1 MGKQI
6 AVLMGAI
13 NLDNQRQIVN
23 GMIEAGKKTDSNL
36 YIFTNY
42 VSSRDNE
49 ENIRGAY
56 HIMELPDFSK
66 FDAAIIAINTIHYLP
81 TVERVLEA
89 VKRSNIPA
97 VTIDCQVEGMSCIGI
112 SSYDAEY
119 ELVEHFIRQ
128 HGANEIYYV
137 RGPIGNKE
145 ADRRYQAYCD
155 VLQKYNIPYQ
165 ENHVFNGL
173 FKNESGRNAVKY
185 FLKNGKCPKHIICAN
200 DSIAMGAF
208 EMLTQK
214 GYRVPEDVTI
224 AGFDNIELSQLNI
237 PPITSVSKSQH
248 EVGYKS
254 VYEAL
259 ALIDGKE
266 TDYHIVP
273 CKLETRAS
281 CGCKR
286 EKSIDVVMLKN
297 RYVEHRSMTLRLA
310 DIVRDMVAEF
320 SGLSRPET
328 MVDILKKYVQQIELD
343 RFYLCLCESSKV
355 FMLPES
361 NMGKNIDILQVNTEY
376 TDKMELTLSYE
387 NETFSTGGYFE
398 KGMVLPKEKRE
409 ATQGNFFIITP
420 IFFQDCCYG
429 YCVSGN
435 SELPLEHSLY
445 YSWVMHI
452 GVSLENI
459 RKWMLL
465 SDAVVRLNNMW
476 SYDALT
482 KLYNRGGFFYEA
494 KSLLDKMSYEDK
506 NVFLLFLDIDG
517 LKKVNDTLG
526 HDVGDDLIK
535 EMADCIKENVDGS
548 MLAMRYGGDEFVL
561 FGGYEEE
568 GRIQNVINAIQ
579 KSVKNRNEKGENP
592 FTLCVSI
599 GGAGYKAKEIADLN
613 QLIADADR
621 SMYEE
626 KRRRYEARRNYTQ
639 G

>member
-13 NLDNQRQIVN
+13 NLDNQRQIVE
-23 GMIEAGKKTDSNL
+23 GMIEAGKETDCNL
-36 YIFTNY
+36 YVFTNY
-42 VSSRDNE
+42 VSSRENE

-66 FDAAIIAINTIHYLP
+66 FDAIIFAINTLNYLP
-81 TVERVLEA
+81 AAERALEA
-89 VKRSNIPA
+89 VKKSNIPV
-97 VTIDCQVEGMSCIGI
+97 VTIDRYIDGMSCVGI
-112 SSYDAEY
+112 SSYEAEY
-119 ELVEHFIRQ
+119 ELVEHFVNE
-128 HGANEIYYV
+128 HGADEIYYV
-137 RGPIGNKE
+137 RGPIENKE
-145 ADRRYQAYCD
+145 ADKRYEAYCD
-155 VLQKYNIPYQ
+155 VLQKHNIPYQ
-165 ENHVFNGL
+165 DDHVYCGWFT
-173 FKNESGRNAVKY
+173 NEGGRKAIKY
-185 FLKNGKCPKHIICAN
+185 FLKSGKCPRFIICAN
-200 DSIAMGAF
+200 DSMAMGVY
-208 EMLTQK
+208 EVLMQK
-214 GYRVPEDVTI
+214 GYRVPEDVAL
-224 AGFDNIELSQLNI
+224 AGFDNSELSQLNI
-237 PPITSVSKSQH
+237 PPITSVNKNQH
-248 EVGYKS
+248 DVGYKS

-266 TDYHIVP
+266 TEYHIVP
-273 CKLETRAS
+273 CTLEARGS
-281 CGCKR
+281 CGCDK
-286 EKSIDVVMLKN
+286 EKSIDVVMLKT

-320 SGLSRPET
+320 SGLSRPEN
-328 MVDILKKYVQQIELD
+328 MVHILKKYVQQIELD

-376 TDKMELTLSYE
+376 TDKMELALSYE

-398 KGMVLPKEKRE
+398 KGMVLPEEKRKE
-409 ATQGNFFIITP
+409 TSGNYFIVTP
-420 IFFQDCCYG
+420 IFFQECCYG
-429 YCVSGN
+429 YCISGN
-435 SELPLEHSLY
+435 SQLPLEHSLY

-452 GVSLENI
+452 GVALENI

-465 SDAVVRLNNMW
+465 NDAVVKLNNMW

-482 KLYNRGGFFYEA
+482 KLYNRAGFFYEA
-494 KSLLDKMSYEDK
+494 KSVLDKMSYEDK

-526 HDVGDDLIK
+526 HDVGDDLIR
-535 EMADCIKENVDGS
+535 EMAECIKENLDGN

-568 GRIQNVINAIQ
+568 AQMQNLVNAIQ
-579 KSVKNRNEKGENP
+579 ESVKNCNEKGKNP

-599 GGAGYKAKEIADLN
+599 GGTGYKAREIEDLN
-613 QLIADADR
+613 QLIADADK

-626 KRRRYEARRNYTQ
+626 KRRRYEARRNYTE

>member
-23 GMIEAGKKTDSNL
+23 GMIEAGKETDSNL

-42 VSSRDNE
+42 VSSRENE

-56 HIMELPDFSK
+56 HIMDLPDFSK
-66 FDAAIIAINTIHYLP
+66 FDAVILAINTLNYLP
-81 TVERVLEA
+81 AAERALENA
-89 VKRSNIPA
+89 KKSNIPV
-97 VTIDCQVEGMSCIGI
+97 VTIDRYIEGMSCIGI
-112 SSYDAEY
+112 SSYDAQY
-119 ELVEHFIRQ
+119 EVVEHFIKD
-128 HGANEIYYV
+128 HGADEIYYV
-137 RGPIGNKE
+137 RGPLDNNEANK
-145 ADRRYQAYCD
+145 RYQAYCD
-155 VLQKYNIPYQ
+155 VLEKYQIPYQ
-165 ENHVFNGL
+165 EDHVFQGW
-173 FKNESGRNAVKY
+173 FVNESGRKAVKY
-185 FLKNGKCPKHIICAN
+185 FLKNGKCPRYLICAN
-200 DSIAMGAF
+200 DSMAMGAY
-208 EMLTQK
+208 EVLTQK
-214 GYRVPEDVTI
+214 GYRVPEDVAI
-224 AGFDNIELSQLNI
+224 AGFDNSELSQLNI
-237 PPITSVSKSQH
+237 PPITSVNKNQH
-248 EVGYKS
+248 QVGYKS

-259 ALIDGKE
+259 ALIEGKE
-266 TDYHIVP
+266 PETHIIP
-273 CKLETRAS
+273 CTLEKRGS
-281 CGCKR
+281 CGCEK
-286 EKSIDVVMLKN
+286 EKSIDVAMLKN

-320 SGLSRPET
+320 SGLSRPEM

-343 RFYLCLCESSKV
+343 SFYLCLCESSKV
-355 FMLPES
+355 FMLPET

-376 TDKMELTLSYE
+376 TDRVELALCYE

-409 ATQGNFFIITP
+409 ISQGNYFIITP
-420 IFFQDCCYG
+420 IFFQSCCYG

-435 SELPLEHSLY
+435 SSLPLEHSLY

-465 SDAVVRLNNMW
+465 NDAVVKLNNMW

-482 KLYNRGGFFYEA
+482 KLYNRAGFFYEA
-494 KSLLDKMSYEDK
+494 KTLLDKMSYEDK

-526 HDVGDDLIK
+526 HDIGDDLIR
-535 EMADCIKENVDGS
+535 EMANCIKENTNGS

-568 GRIQNVINAIQ
+568 EQMQNLIDKIQD
-579 KSVKNRNEKGENP
+579 SVKKCNEKGTNP
-592 FTLCVSI
+592 FTLRVSI
-599 GGAGYKAKEIADLN
+599 GGTGYQAREITDLN
-613 QLIADADR
+613 LLIADADK

-626 KRRRYEARRNYTQ
+626 KRRRYEARRNYSE